1 MYTRGSRMNHETAM
15 QLPKARRIK
24 CPRRAARY
32 RRELERNFWMG

>member
-1 MYTRGSRMNHETAM
+1 MYTRDSRMNRETVM
-15 QLPKARRIK
+15 QVPRTRRIK